1 MSSVDIRCA
10 TAVCYL
16 VLQDAVLIGS
26 RLDAS
31 QEASTCRLAFYGRI
45 LKLLDPNDATA
56 MQQIKIYKLKQKKG
70 SIDRVTPDGLSA
82 VCKGMFKKETNIG
95 LFSGMKVGAAPWLLL
110 LLVFSIRSHSKRPLT
125 CGSVPVQ
132 SASHPP
138 LPPQKKSDCRS
149 CVWLHINCTLCVPS
163 DVPSFCPCRMPLST
177 YAVYWSFCIH
187 VLTQSFIIWWPAMY
201 IKML

>member
-1 MSSVDIRCA
+1 MQAHGVSSNNVGCA
-10 TAVCYL
+10 TVVFCH

-56 MQQIKIYKLKQKKG
+56 LQQIKIYKLKQKKG

-95 LFSGMKVGAAPWLLL
+95 LFSGMKVWCSTMPAAAAVAVACFTALYIPTE
-110 LLVFSIRSHSKRPLT
+110 SH
-125 CGSVPVQ
+125 C
-132 SASHPP
+132 
-138 LPPQKKSDCRS
+138 
-149 CVWLHINCTLCVPS
+149 
-163 DVPSFCPCRMPLST
+163 
-177 YAVYWSFCIH
+177 
-187 VLTQSFIIWWPAMY
+187 
-201 IKML
+201 